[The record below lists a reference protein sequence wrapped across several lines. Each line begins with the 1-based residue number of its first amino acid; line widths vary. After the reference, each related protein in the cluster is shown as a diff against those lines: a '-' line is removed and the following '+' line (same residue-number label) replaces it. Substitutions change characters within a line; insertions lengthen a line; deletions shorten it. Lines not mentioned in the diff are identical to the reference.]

1 MAVELPTVQ
10 ATAVPEL
17 SSETIAELSDEVRAL
32 ARQRNAV
39 ILAHNYQVPEVQDV
53 ADLTGDSLQLS
64 REAARTDAEVI
75 AFCGVH
81 FMAETASVLSP
92 DKTVLIPDL
101 DAGCSL
107 SDSIDAQ
114 QLRTW
119 KAEHPGA
126 VVVMYVNTSAEVK
139 AETDYCCT
147 SSNAV
152 EVVQHIWREHGPET
166 EILFGPDLWLGS
178 FVARALGLLDDPDRY
193 RRFHVWDGEC
203 HVHAGIRPDD
213 IAAMR
218 AEHPDA
224 EFLIHP
230 ECGCSTQAMEYVAA
244 GDLDPD
250 DVRMLS
256 TSGMLR
262 HVAARPDGEFIVAT
276 ETGMLYPLQRAAPN
290 ARLIEANRMA
300 FCKYMKMIT
309 LPKLRDSLRDL
320 KFEVKVPPRIAAR
333 ARLPIERMVAI
344 G

>member
-1 MAVELPTVQ
+1 MHELPTLQ
-10 ATAVPEL
+10 APPPEELAPKDVERL
-17 SSETIAELSDEVRAL
+17 SAEVRAL
-32 ARQRNAV
+32 AAERNAV
-39 ILAHNYQVPEVQDV
+39 ILAHNYQVPEIQDV

-64 REAARTDAEVI
+64 REAASTGADVI

-107 SDSIDAQ
+107 SDSIDAE
-114 QLRTW
+114 QLRAW
-119 KAEHPGA
+119 KAEHPDA

-139 AETDYCCT
+139 AQTDYCCT

-152 EVVQHIWREHGPET
+152 HVVEHIWREHGPET
-166 EILFGPDLWLGS
+166 EILFGPDMWLGS
-178 FVARALGLLDDPDRY
+178 FVARELGLPDDPDRY
-193 RRFHVWDGEC
+193 ARFHVWDGEC
-203 HVHAGIRPDD
+203 HVHAGIKPDD

-230 ECGCSTQAMEYVAA
+230 ECGCSTQAMEYVAS
-244 GDLDPD
+244 GDVEPEG
-250 DVRMLS
+250 VQMLS

-262 HVAARPDGEFIVAT
+262 HVGEHPDGEFIVAT
-276 ETGMLYPLQRAAPN
+276 ETGMLYPLQQAAPG

-320 KFEVKVPPRIAAR
+320 RFEVKVPKDLAAQ
-333 ARLPIERMVAI
+333 ARVPIERMVSI
-344 G
+344 S